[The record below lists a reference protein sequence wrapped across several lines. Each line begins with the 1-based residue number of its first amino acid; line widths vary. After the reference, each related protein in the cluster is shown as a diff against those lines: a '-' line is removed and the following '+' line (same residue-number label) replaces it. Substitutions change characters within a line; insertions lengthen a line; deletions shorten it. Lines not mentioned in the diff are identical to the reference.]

1 VNSPKGAPEK
11 SYQRD
16 GFMRVD
22 AGDGGP
28 NYWPKSFGGPAP
40 DPAAGEPPF
49 EVSGMAGRHPFAFP
63 NDDFV
68 QPGDLYR
75 KVMTEMDRDHLIGN
89 IVDHLGHAAKRI
101 QMRQTALFFK
111 ADPDYGRRVAV
122 GLGLDITAVER
133 LAAMSPEARASAT
146 EPGTFS

>member
-1 VNSPKGAPEK
+1 MNSPKGAPEK
-11 SYQRD
+11 SYLRD

-22 AGDGGP
+22 AGGGGP

-89 IVDHLGHAAKRI
+89 IVDHLGHTAKRI

-111 ADPDYGRRVAV
+111 ADPDSGRRVAV

-133 LAAMSPEARASAT
+133 LAAMSTEARASAT